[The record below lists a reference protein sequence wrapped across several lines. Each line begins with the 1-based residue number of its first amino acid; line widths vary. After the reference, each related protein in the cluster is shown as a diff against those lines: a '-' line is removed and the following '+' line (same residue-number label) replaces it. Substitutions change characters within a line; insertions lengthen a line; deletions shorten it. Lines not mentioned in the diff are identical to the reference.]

1 MIQVTD
7 IYIYPVKSL
16 KGVRLKEA
24 ETGLRGFKY
33 DREWMITDSDYQF
46 LTQREIEAM
55 ATITVSIAKDF
66 LLLQSSKGNELKIN
80 LNAKRGESVQ
90 VSIWRDTC
98 NAFDEGEAASYWLTD
113 ELGYWQG
120 KTLRLVRFCSDR
132 KRPVPAKYLHGREAE
147 SAFSDQFPYLG
158 REAESAFSDQFPY
171 LITSWDSLK
180 KLNEG
185 LRENGKQEVTM
196 ARFRPNIVVSDIA
209 SIENKTSLDLTSQD
223 GNYVF
228 GLRKPCKRCKIT
240 TINQDTGE
248 IIDFKE
254 PLSTLTSL
262 NFSSENYGAFFGQN
276 AILLSDQDCVISVGD
291 LLQTSTKK

>member
-16 KGVRLKEA
+16 KGIPLKEA
-24 ETGLRGFKY
+24 ETGFRGFKY

-46 LTQREIEAM
+46 LTQRQIEAM

-80 LNAKRGESVQ
+80 LNAKREESVQ
-90 VSIWRDTC
+90 VSVWRDTC
-98 NAFDEGEAASYWLTD
+98 DAYDEGEAASYWLTD

-147 SAFSDQFPYLG
+147 SAFSDQFPYL
-158 REAESAFSDQFPY
+158 
-171 LITSWDSLK
+171 ITSWVSLK

-196 ARFRPNIVVSDIA
+196 ARFRPNIVVSDIS
-209 SIENKTSLDLTSQD
+209 SIENQTSLDLISQD
-223 GNYVF
+223 GNYEF

-240 TINQDTGE
+240 TINQDSGE

-276 AILLSDQDCVISVGD
+276 AILLSDQDCVVSVGD
-291 LLQTSTKK
+291 LLQKSIKK

>member
-7 IYIYPVKSL
+7 IFIYPVKSL
-16 KGVRLKEA
+16 KGIPLKEA

-46 LTQREIEAM
+46 LTQRAIEAM
-55 ATITVSIAKDF
+55 ATITVSITQDL

-80 LNAKRGESVQ
+80 LNAKKEQPVQ
-90 VSIWRDTC
+90 VSVWDDICD
-98 NAFDEGEAASYWLTD
+98 AYDEGDDASNWLTN
-113 ELGYWQG
+113 ELGFWQG
-120 KTLRLVRFCSDR
+120 KTLRLVRFCSNR
-132 KRPVPAKYLHGREAE
+132 KRPVPTKYLHGREAE
-147 SAFSDQFPYLG
+147 SS
-158 REAESAFSDQFPY
+158 FSDQFPY
-171 LITSWDSLK
+171 LITTWDSLK

-196 ARFRPNIVVSDIA
+196 ARFRPNIVVNDIA
-209 SIENKTSLDLTSQD
+209 SIENQTSLDLISQD
-223 GNYVF
+223 GNYEF

-240 TINQDTGE
+240 TINQDSGE

-254 PLSTLTSL
+254 PLLTLTSL

-276 AILLSDQDCVISVGD
+276 AILLSNKECVVSVGD

>member
-171 LITSWDSLK
+171 LITSLDSLK

-209 SIENKTSLDLTSQD
+209 SIENKTSLDLISQD
-223 GNYVF
+223 GNYEF

-262 NFSSENYGAFFGQN
+262 KFNSENYGAFFGQN

>member
-16 KGVRLKEA
+16 KGIPLKEA
-24 ETGLRGFKY
+24 ETGSRGFKH
-33 DREWMITDSDYQF
+33 DREWMITDSAYQF
-46 LTQREIEAM
+46 LTQRQIEAM
-55 ATITVSIAKDF
+55 ATISVSFAKDF

-80 LNAKRGESVQ
+80 LNTIRDDSVQ
-90 VSIWRDTC
+90 VSVWEDICD
-98 NAFDEGEAASYWLTD
+98 AYDEGEAVSYWLTD

-132 KRPVPAKYLHGREAE
+132 KRPVPTKYLHGREAE
-147 SAFSDQFPYLG
+147 SS
-158 REAESAFSDQFPY
+158 FSDQFPY
-171 LITSWDSLK
+171 LITTWDSLK

-196 ARFRPNIVVSDIA
+196 DRFRPNIVVSDIA
-209 SIENKTSLDLTSQD
+209 SIENQTSLDLISQD
-223 GNYVF
+223 GNYEF

-240 TINQDTGE
+240 TINQDSGE

-254 PLSTLTSL
+254 PLLTLPL
-262 NFSSENYGAFFGQN
+262 LKFSSENYGAFFGQN
-276 AILLSDQDCVISVGD
+276 AILLSDQDCVVSVGD
-291 LLQTSTKK
+291 LLQTSMKK

>member
-7 IYIYPVKSL
+7 IFIYPVKSL
-16 KGVRLKEA
+16 KGIRLKEA
-24 ETGLRGFKY
+24 ETGLRGFQY

-46 LTQREIEAM
+46 LTQRQIEAM
-55 ATITVSIAKDF
+55 ATITVSITKDL

-80 LNAKRGESVQ
+80 LNAKKKQSVQ
-90 VSIWRDTC
+90 VSVWDDICD
-98 NAFDEGEAASYWLTD
+98 AFDEGDDASNWLTN
-113 ELGYWQG
+113 ELGFWQG

-132 KRPVPAKYLHGREAE
+132 KRPVPTKYL
-147 SAFSDQFPYLG
+147 QG

-185 LRENGKQEVTM
+185 LSENGKQEVTM
-196 ARFRPNIVVSDIA
+196 ARFRPNIVVNDIV
-209 SIENKTSLDLTSQD
+209 SIENQTSIDLISQD
-223 GNYVF
+223 GNYEF

-240 TINQDTGE
+240 TINQDSGK

-254 PLSTLTSL
+254 PLLTLTSL

-276 AILLSDQDCVISVGD
+276 AILLSDKKCVVSVGD
-291 LLQTSTKK
+291 LLKMSTKIT

>member
-16 KGVRLKEA
+16 KGIPLKEA
-24 ETGLRGFKY
+24 ETGSRGFKY

-55 ATITVSIAKDF
+55 ATITVNIAKDF

-90 VSIWRDTC
+90 VSVWRDTC
-98 NAFDEGEAASYWLTD
+98 NAYDEGEAASYWLTD

-147 SAFSDQFPYLG
+147 SAFSDQFPYL
-158 REAESAFSDQFPY
+158 
-171 LITSWDSLK
+171 ITSWDSLK

-196 ARFRPNIVVSDIA
+196 SRFRPNIVVSDIA
-209 SIENKTSLDLTSQD
+209 SIENKTSLNLTSQD
-223 GNYVF
+223 GHYEF

-262 NFSSENYGAFFGQN
+262 KFSSENYGAFFGQN
-276 AILLSDQDCVISVGD
+276 AILLSDKECVISVGD
-291 LLQTSTKK
+291 LLQTSTKIT

>member
-55 ATITVSIAKDF
+55 ATITVNIAKDF

-147 SAFSDQFPYLG
+147 SAFSDQFPYL
-158 REAESAFSDQFPY
+158 
-171 LITSWDSLK
+171 ITSLDSLK

-223 GNYVF
+223 GNYEF

-262 NFSSENYGAFFGQN
+262 HFSSENYGAFFGQN

>member
-55 ATITVSIAKDF
+55 ATITVNIAKDF

-90 VSIWRDTC
+90 VSVWRDTC
-98 NAFDEGEAASYWLTD
+98 NAYDEGEAASYWLTD

-132 KRPVPAKYLHGREAE
+132 KRPVPTKYLHGREAE
-147 SAFSDQFPYLG
+147 SS
-158 REAESAFSDQFPY
+158 FSDQFPY
-171 LITSWDSLK
+171 LITTWDSLK

-185 LRENGKQEVTM
+185 LRENGKLEVTM
-196 ARFRPNIVVSDIA
+196 TRFRPNIVVNDIA
-209 SIENKTSLDLTSQD
+209 SIENQTSLDLTSKE
-223 GNYVF
+223 GNYEF

-240 TINQDTGE
+240 TINQDSGE

-262 NFSSENYGAFFGQN
+262 KFSSENYGAFFGQN
-276 AILLSDQDCVISVGD
+276 AILLSEKECIVSVGD
-291 LLQTSTKK
+291 LLQTSMKK

>member
-33 DREWMITDSDYQF
+33 DREWMITDSDYHF

-147 SAFSDQFPYLG
+147 SAFSDQFPYL
-158 REAESAFSDQFPY
+158 
-171 LITSWDSLK
+171 ITSLDSLK

-223 GNYVF
+223 GNYEF

-240 TINQDTGE
+240 TINQDSGE

>member
-16 KGVRLKEA
+16 KGIPLKEA

-33 DREWMITDSDYQF
+33 DREWMITDSDYRF

-55 ATITVSIAKDF
+55 ATITVNIAKDF

-147 SAFSDQFPYLG
+147 SAFSDQFPYL
-158 REAESAFSDQFPY
+158 
-171 LITSWDSLK
+171 ITSLDSLK

-209 SIENKTSLDLTSQD
+209 SIENKTSLNLTSQD
-223 GNYVF
+223 GNYEF

-262 NFSSENYGAFFGQN
+262 HFSSENYGAFFGQN
-276 AILLSDQDCVISVGD
+276 AILLSDKECVISVGD
-291 LLQTSTKK
+291 LLQTSTKIT

>member
-16 KGVRLKEA
+16 KGIPLKEA

-66 LLLQSSKGNELKIN
+66 LLLQSSKGNELKID
-80 LNAKRGESVQ
+80 LNAKREESVQ
-90 VSIWRDTC
+90 VSVWRDTC
-98 NAFDEGEAASYWLTD
+98 NAYDEGEAASYWLTD

-147 SAFSDQFPYLG
+147 SS
-158 REAESAFSDQFPY
+158 FSDQFPY
-171 LITSWDSLK
+171 LITTWDSLK

-196 ARFRPNIVVSDIA
+196 SRFRPNIVVSDIA

-223 GNYVF
+223 GNYEF

-262 NFSSENYGAFFGQN
+262 KFNSENYGAFFGQN

>member
-7 IYIYPVKSL
+7 IFIYPVKSL
-16 KGVRLKEA
+16 KGIPLKEA
-24 ETGLRGFKY
+24 KTGLRGFKY

-46 LTQREIEAM
+46 LTQRQIEIM
-55 ATITVSIAKDF
+55 ATITVSITKDF
-66 LLLQSSKGNELKIN
+66 LLLQSAKGNELKIN
-80 LNAKRGESVQ
+80 LSAKKEVSVQ
-90 VSIWRDTC
+90 VSVWDDICD
-98 NAFDEGEAASYWLTD
+98 AYDEGESASYWLTD

-132 KRPVPAKYLHGREAE
+132 KRPVPTKYLHGREAE
-147 SAFSDQFPYLG
+147 SAFSDQFPYL
-158 REAESAFSDQFPY
+158 
-171 LITSWDSLK
+171 ITTWDSLK

-196 ARFRPNIVVSDIA
+196 ARFRPNIVVNDIT
-209 SIENKTSLDLTSQD
+209 SIENQISLNLISQD
-223 GNYVF
+223 GNYEF

-254 PLSTLTSL
+254 PLFTLTSL
-262 NFSSENYGAFFGQN
+262 NLSSENYGAFFGQN
-276 AILLSDQDCVISVGD
+276 AILLSNKECIVSVGD
-291 LLQTSTKK
+291 LLQASMKK

>member
-90 VSIWRDTC
+90 VSVWRDTC
-98 NAFDEGEAASYWLTD
+98 NAYDEGEAASYWLTD

-147 SAFSDQFPYLG
+147 SAFSDQFPYL
-158 REAESAFSDQFPY
+158 
-171 LITSWDSLK
+171 ITSWDSLK

-196 ARFRPNIVVSDIA
+196 SRFRPNIVVSDIA
-209 SIENKTSLDLTSQD
+209 SIENKTSLDLISQD
-223 GNYVF
+223 GNYEF

-262 NFSSENYGAFFGQN
+262 KFSSENYGAFFGQN

-291 LLQTSTKK
+291 LLQTSTKIT

>member
-16 KGVRLKEA
+16 KGIPLKEA

-46 LTQREIEAM
+46 LTQRQIETM
-55 ATITVSIAKDF
+55 ATITVRISRDF
-66 LLLQSSKGNELKIN
+66 LLLKSSKGNKLKID
-80 LNAKRGESVQ
+80 LSAKREESVQ
-90 VSIWRDTC
+90 VSVWDDICD
-98 NAFDEGEAASYWLTD
+98 AYDEGEAASYWLTD
-113 ELGYWQG
+113 ELGFWEG
-120 KTLRLVRFCSDR
+120 KTLRLVRFCADR
-132 KRPVPAKYLHGREAE
+132 KRPVPEKYLHGREAE
-147 SAFSDQFPYLG
+147 SS
-158 REAESAFSDQFPY
+158 FSDQFPY
-171 LITSWDSLK
+171 LISTWDSLK
-180 KLNEG
+180 KLNNS

-209 SIENKTSLDLTSQD
+209 NIENKTSLDLISQD
-223 GNYVF
+223 GNYEF

-240 TINQDTGE
+240 TINQDSGE

-254 PLSTLTSL
+254 PLLTLTSL

-276 AILLSDQDCVISVGD
+276 AILLSDKKCVVSVGD
-291 LLQTSTKK
+291 LLKTSTKIT

>member
-16 KGVRLKEA
+16 KGISLKEA

-33 DREWMITDSDYQF
+33 DREWMITDSDYEF

-55 ATITVSIAKDF
+55 ATISVSIDKDF
-66 LLLQSSKGNELKIN
+66 LFLRSSKGSELKIN
-80 LNAKRGESVQ
+80 LNAEREESVQ
-90 VSIWRDTC
+90 VTVWDDICD
-98 NAFDEGEAASYWLTD
+98 AYDEGEDASYWLTD
-113 ELGYWQG
+113 ELGYWKG

-132 KRPVPAKYLHGREAE
+132 KRPVPEEYLQGREAE
-147 SAFSDQFPYLG
+147 SS
-158 REAESAFSDQFPY
+158 FSDQFPY

-185 LRENGKQEVTM
+185 LIENGKEEVTM
-196 ARFRPNIVVSDIA
+196 ARFRPNIVVNDIA
-209 SIENKTSLDLTSQD
+209 SIENRTSLDLISQD
-223 GNYVF
+223 GHYEF

-240 TINQDTGE
+240 TINQDSGE

-254 PLSTLTSL
+254 PLATLTSL
-262 NFSSENYGAFFGQN
+262 NFSSESYGAFFGQN
-276 AILLSDQDCVISVGD
+276 AILLSEKECVVRVGD

>member
-80 LNAKRGESVQ
+80 LNAKRGEAVQ

-147 SAFSDQFPYLG
+147 SAFSDQFPYL
-158 REAESAFSDQFPY
+158 
-171 LITSWDSLK
+171 ITSLDSLK

-196 ARFRPNIVVSDIA
+196 ARFRPNIVVSDIT
-209 SIENKTSLDLTSQD
+209 SIENQTSLDLISQD
-223 GNYVF
+223 GNYEF

-240 TINQDTGE
+240 TINQDSGE

-262 NFSSENYGAFFGQN
+262 HFSSENYGAFFGQN
-276 AILLSDQDCVISVGD
+276 AILLSDKECIVSVGD
-291 LLQTSTKK
+291 LLQTSTKIT